1 MQLLSLFLELLK
13 QLFVPL
19 GAYFLGTKTKENE
32 KLKEE
37 NATLKEYES
46 IESGEHSINDTY
58 DARLW
63 K

>member
-13 QLFVPL
+13 QLFVSL

-46 IESGEHSINDTY
+46 IEKLFIKYYNSKY
-58 DARLW
+58 C
-63 K
+63 